1 MPDRSWKNCGFRRV
15 ENQAGERKVVC
26 GHLPTYRVGQ
36 CPPLLEMKQGE
47 FPLFWRYIELFE
59 SFEVV
64 TTLMKG
70 LRNWVVTIGQFP

>member
-1 MPDRSWKNCGFRRV
+1 MPDRSWKSCGFRRV

-36 CPPLLEMKQGE
+36 CPPLLEMKQAGL
-47 FPLFWRYIELFE
+47 PLFSRYIKLFE

-64 TTLMKG
+64 ATLIKG

>member
-1 MPDRSWKNCGFRRV
+1 MPARSWKNCEFRRV

-47 FPLFWRYIELFE
+47 FPVKPKNSKLFGQTG
-59 SFEVV
+59 VV

-70 LRNWVVTIGQFP
+70 LRSWVVTIGKLS